1 MAECDWKTLP
11 HDNTRV
17 PRSKI
22 LSKQGH
28 RLDSSFLLDDER
40 IKIMTQNLRSRADG
54 QVSDIDRF
62 EAGVRVEIHR
72 SDDGVVL

>member
-17 PRSKI
+17 PRSKL

-40 IKIMTQNLRSRADG
+40 IKIMTQKLRSRTDG
-54 QVSDIDRF
+54 QISDIDRF
-62 EAGVRVEIHR
+62 GADVRVEIHR
-72 SDDGVVL
+72 SGDGVGL